1 MADAPVP
8 EFIAITDRVA
18 AAVDHWD
25 AIPAGVITELR
36 SAMDLMYGGRRAPR
50 SALYSPP
57 TRSSPRHRADPSS

>member
-36 SAMDLMYGGRRAPR
+36 SAIDLMYGGKACATVGALLAAHSELTAPQG
-50 SALYSPP
+50 
-57 TRSSPRHRADPSS
+57 